1 MSYSYFCNN
10 FYFNSFLFL
19 LDIIFICFSSNSPF
33 LVSPQKLP
41 IPLHLSVLLWGFFPP
56 THSHLPTLVFAYT
69 GTSNL
74 HRTKDLSSH
83 WCLTRP
89 SSAIYAL
96 EPWDPLFCWWLSPW
110 VLWEVWFVHIVVLP
124 IRLQTPSN
132 PSVLPLTPPLGTLWS
147 VWWLAVSISLCSC
160 QALSEPLR
168 RKSY

>member
-1 MSYSYFCNN
+1 MIISLFTFQIIALSWFHPR
-10 FYFNSFLFL
+10 NSLFHYP
-19 LDIIFICFSSNSPF
+19 S
-33 LVSPQKLP
+33 
-41 IPLHLSVLLWGFFPP
+41 LWYYEGVRPP
-56 THSHLPTLVFAYT
+56 THSHFPTLACAYT
-69 GTSNL
+69 GALNL

>member
-1 MSYSYFCNN
+1 MTYLYVVFCEY
-10 FYFNSFLFL
+10 FYFNLIYL
-19 LDIIFICFSSNSPF
+19 LCDNIFIYISNNSPF

-41 IPLHLSVLLWGFFPP
+41 IPLPLPVLLCAP
-56 THSHLPTLVFAYT
+56 THSHFPTLACGYT
-69 GTSNL
+69 GALNL

-160 QALSEPLR
+160 QALKEPLR